1 MKTELEWEF
10 LGVWPLLG
18 VCPLNGD
25 YYIFQ
30 WRTYCR
36 QFLITGSF
44 QGDGKPV
51 FDCYARAISSWDE
64 IKRGWSS
71 LERAKDCI
79 NRYYRGDLTEHL

>member
-10 LGVWPLLG
+10 LAVWPLD
-18 VCPLNGD
+18 GD

-44 QGDGKPV
+44 LADGKPV
-51 FDCYARAISSWDE
+51 FDCYARGAITSWDE